1 VIAEC
6 NRQLRVRSEDREMS
20 DVRQG
25 SEAEICRV
33 RRRRQPD
40 FNALMD
46 GQRENLCAWCF
57 DLLELNGQ
65 KQRKRALIDR
75 KAMLRH
81 LLIKADDDVL
91 RCSEEFVDAE
101 KLLAVATKQ
110 GLEGIVSKKT
120 TQPYVSGRH
129 VGWIKVQTATWHEAN
144 KDRWEIFERRRPSP

>member
-1 VIAEC
+1 
-6 NRQLRVRSEDREMS
+6 MTT
-20 DVRQG
+20 
-25 SEAEICRV
+25 
-33 RRRRQPD
+33 
-40 FNALMD
+40 F
-46 GQRENLCAWCF
+46 
-57 DLLELNGQ
+57 
-65 KQRKRALIDR
+65 
-75 KAMLRH
+75 
-81 LLIKADDDVL
+81 